1 MPAQELTPEYRQQ
14 LEDKLAEFRRVS
26 AELRDMMGQLLM
38 PDYME
43 LLAGGLGLSPGE
55 IEVLTYDEDED
66 EGMPDGLEIPDIPD
80 NLMLPIRCLAE
91 AAYMFRG
98 VFTQAAA
105 EEKPISEII
114 EERGEYLLTADKVV
128 GLWSEHFELEE
139 DQ

>member
-1 MPAQELTPEYRQQ
+1 MPGQELTPEYRQQ
-14 LEDKLAEFRRVS
+14 LDEKLAEFRRVS
-26 AELRDMMGQLLM
+26 AELRDMMAQLLM

-55 IEVLTYDEDED
+55 IEVLTYDPDEDED
-66 EGMPDGLEIPDIPD
+66 MPDGLEIPHIPD
-80 NLMLPIRCLAE
+80 NLFLPIRSLAG

-98 VFTQAAA
+98 VFTQMAA
-105 EEKPISEII
+105 EEKPISEIL

>member
-1 MPAQELTPEYRQQ
+1 MPGQELTPEYRQQ
-14 LEDKLAEFRRVS
+14 LDEKLAEFRRVS

-55 IEVLTYDEDED
+55 IEVLTYDPDEDED
-66 EGMPDGLEIPDIPD
+66 MPDGLEIPHIPE
-80 NLMLPIRCLAE
+80 NLMLPVRSLAG

-98 VFTQAAA
+98 VFTQMAA
-105 EEKPISEII
+105 EGKPISEIL